1 MRHFALN
8 DSSLTELVQIVRLI
22 TNNPDIVEKYGFV
35 CQQCLA
41 AHVFT
46 DTSHRDIVVEYIDS
60 LTDPDVTNL
69 ILEKGDTIVPH
80 IDAIVPL
87 LPLVN
92 SLVAGYCSDST

>member
-1 MRHFALN
+1 M
-8 DSSLTELVQIVRLI
+8 
-22 TNNPDIVEKYGFV
+22 
-35 CQQCLA
+35 
-41 AHVFT
+41 
-46 DTSHRDIVVEYIDS
+46 VEYIDS

-69 ILEKGDTIVPH
+69 ILEKGDTIIPH